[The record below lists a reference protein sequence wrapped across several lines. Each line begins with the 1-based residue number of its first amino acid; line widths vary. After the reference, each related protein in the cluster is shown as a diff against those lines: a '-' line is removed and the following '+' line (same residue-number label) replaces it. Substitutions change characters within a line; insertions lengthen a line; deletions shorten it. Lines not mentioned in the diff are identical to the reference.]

1 MTSAGVVLSHPPM
14 STQPSAG
21 YERSSS
27 SVSIA
32 RKLRYIMVE
41 GFWNGSDSVIAGIST
56 GNPPAC
62 HTPRFTSSARARK
75 CAWQG
80 LMSLQ
85 VLMIAIT
92 GLPA

>member
-1 MTSAGVVLSHPPM
+1 
-14 STQPSAG
+14 
-21 YERSSS
+21 
-27 SVSIA
+27 
-32 RKLRYIMVE
+32 MVE
-41 GFWNGSDSVIAGIST
+41 GFWNGSASAIAGIST

>member
-1 MTSAGVVLSHPPM
+1 M

-41 GFWNGSDSVIAGIST
+41 GFWNGSASAIAGISI

-62 HTPRFTSSARARK
+62 HTPRLTSSARVRK

-85 VLMIAIT
+85 VLMMAIT
-92 GLPA
+92 GFPA